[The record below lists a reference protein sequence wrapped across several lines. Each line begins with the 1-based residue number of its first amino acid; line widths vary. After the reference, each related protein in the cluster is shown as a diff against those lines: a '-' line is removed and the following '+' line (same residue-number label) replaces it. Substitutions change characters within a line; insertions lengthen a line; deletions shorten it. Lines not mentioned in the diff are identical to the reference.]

1 MENKNIIVHMD
12 MDGTMA
18 EWKDLIPSVK
28 RILMKEV
35 ERISDVEDLLQIP
48 EVVNQKVM
56 EILKSPGYYYDLMP
70 YQNVVDFTSLLKRK
84 NYDLRVNSCYIS
96 KDAKRDKKYWLE
108 DFTEIKNTS
117 QKPRYIFT
125 PNGYGHLKLFYV
137 SEIRQIIETFR
148 PEDSNMSYEELLDY
162 TVLSDNETMYENV
175 KRLIQETNKDN
186 YHVLIDDHTPNC
198 LAFQAQLEEFG
209 LNGCSIK
216 MLNEINGKNGVW
228 KGNTL
233 SNDMDPKD
241 MLHEFEEMI
250 SCQNRVQPQEYDHD
264 EMEQGE
270 EYEEYD
276 HDGIEL

>member
-1 MENKNIIVHMD
+1 MGNKYFNIYEFNKALDNHYDNPYLAKEMYKDYFDKYPKDYTSYPYYISLLISIGELENAEKLFNYIENKVNFDNHFIQDKIKYHYFQYGMFSLKIKLLFQ
-12 MDGTMA
+12 M
-18 EWKDLIPSVK
+18 
-28 RILMKEV
+28 
-35 ERISDVEDLLQIP
+35 ER
-48 EVVNQKVM
+48 
-56 EILKSPGYYYDLMP
+56 
-70 YQNVVDFTSLLKRK
+70 
-84 NYDLRVNSCYIS
+84 
-96 KDAKRDKKYWLE
+96 
-108 DFTEIKNTS
+108 
-117 QKPRYIFT
+117 
-125 PNGYGHLKLFYV
+125 
-137 SEIRQIIETFR
+137 
-148 PEDSNMSYEELLDY
+148 YEELLDY